1 MSIYSTINFTMAI
14 PVVAAALIALWRLR
28 GDDRRRWLIGVGGS
42 LVVLL
47 VLTAIFD
54 NVMIA
59 AGLVAYDDA
68 LTSGIRLGVAPIE
81 DFSYA
86 VAAAVFVPSVWFTL
100 TARPRAVAVGEAA
113 ASANPTVSGRGDGSV
128 AAERARGASVGG
140 GPVGAAP
147 TGRAPVGGAPG
158 SGGGPGGGAPVGAAS
173 AGGAPGSGGDD
184 DEVHSPDRPA
194 PPGLL
199 TTLFWSSRPVSWV
212 NTAAP
217 FALAYFLATGGF
229 DVVGVIGTIFFLV
242 PYNLAMYGIN
252 DVFDYESDLRNP
264 RKGGVEGAVL
274 DRSLHRPTLV
284 ASAVTTVPFLVYL
297 AVVGT
302 LESSLWLT
310 ASAFAVIAYS
320 AKGLRF
326 KEIPFLD
333 SVTSAFH
340 FVSPAI
346 VGWTIAGSDLTGGV
360 WACLIAFMLW
370 GAASQ
375 AFGAVQDVRFDREAG
390 LKSVATVLGARS
402 AVWFALACY
411 AAAVLVLLVAAPW
424 PASGA
429 AFAILPYLATVAA
442 YVRVTDATAEA
453 TNEGW
458 KRFLVLNML
467 AGFCVTQLILWSV
480 LVWT

>member
-1 MSIYSTINFTMAI
+1 MTI
-14 PVVAAALIALWRLR
+14 PVVVAALIALWRLR
-28 GDDRRRWLIGVGGS
+28 GAERRRWLVGVGGS

-47 VLTAIFD
+47 ILTAIFD
-54 NVMIA
+54 NIMIS

-68 LTSGIRLGVAPIE
+68 VTSGVRLGVAPIE
-81 DFSYA
+81 DFAYA
-86 VAAAVFVPSVWFTL
+86 VAVAVFVPSVWFVL
-100 TARPRAVAVGEAA
+100 TAGPRTGDRGTGADNEEAGHA
-113 ASANPTVSGRGDGSV
+113 AGSV
-128 AAERARGASVGG
+128 
-140 GPVGAAP
+140 
-147 TGRAPVGGAPG
+147 
-158 SGGGPGGGAPVGAAS
+158 
-173 AGGAPGSGGDD
+173 DD
-184 DEVHSPDRPA
+184 VLIRTPERPA
-194 PPGLL
+194 TPGLL

-229 DVVGVIGTIFFLV
+229 DLVGVIGTIFFLV

-274 DRSLHRPTLV
+274 ERSRHTATLV

-297 AVVGT
+297 VVVGT
-302 LESSLWLT
+302 LESSLWLA

-320 AKGLRF
+320 ARGLRF
-326 KEIPFLD
+326 KEIAFLD

-346 VGWTIAGSDLTGGV
+346 VGWTIAGADLSGGV
-360 WACLIAFMLW
+360 WACLVAFMLW

-390 LKSVATVLGARS
+390 LSSVATVLGARA

-411 AAAVLVLLVAAPW
+411 AAAVLVLLIAAPW

-442 YVRVTDATAEA
+442 YGRVTDATAEA

-467 AGFCVTQLILWSV
+467 AGFCVTQLILWAV
-480 LVWT
+480 LVWA

>member
-1 MSIYSTINFTMAI
+1 MTSIYTTINLTMSI
-14 PVVAAALIALWRLR
+14 PVLAAAGIALWRLR
-28 GDDRRRWLIGVGGS
+28 GAERRRWLLGVGGA

-47 VLTAIFD
+47 ILTAIFD
-54 NVMIA
+54 NLMIA

-68 LTSGIRLGVAPIE
+68 LTSGLRLGLAPIE

-86 VAAAVFVPSVWFTL
+86 LAAAVFVPSVWSVL
-100 TARPRAVAVGEAA
+100 TAGPRVAV
-113 ASANPTVSGRGDGSV
+113 
-128 AAERARGASVGG
+128 
-140 GPVGAAP
+140 
-147 TGRAPVGGAPG
+147 
-158 SGGGPGGGAPVGAAS
+158 S
-173 AGGAPGSGGDD
+173 AGQTATPQTGTVVS
-184 DEVHSPDRPA
+184 DRPTS
-194 PPGLL
+194 PGLL

-229 DVVGVIGTIFFLV
+229 DAVGVIGTIFFLV

-252 DVFDYESDLRNP
+252 DVFDYESDMRNP
-264 RKGGVEGAVL
+264 RKGGVEGSVL
-274 DRSLHRPTLV
+274 DRSRHTATLV

-297 AVVGT
+297 VLVGSW
-302 LESSLWLT
+302 ESSLWLA

-346 VGWTIAGSDLTGGV
+346 VGWTIAGAELSGGV

-390 LKSVATVLGARS
+390 LKSVATVLGAR
-402 AVWFALACY
+402 ATVWFALSCY
-411 AAAVLVLLVAAPW
+411 AAAVLVLLAAAPW

-442 YVRVTDATAEA
+442 YALVTDADAER

-467 AGFCVTQLILWSV
+467 AGFCVTQLVLWSV

>member
-1 MSIYSTINFTMAI
+1 MTSLYTTLNLTMSI
-14 PVVAAALIALWRLR
+14 PVVAVALLAAWRLR
-28 GDDRRRWLIGVGGS
+28 GPERRRWLIGVGGA
-42 LVVLL
+42 LL
-47 VLTAIFD
+47 ILMILTAVFD
-54 NVMIA
+54 NIMIS
-59 AGLVAYDDA
+59 AGLVAYDDS

-81 DFSYA
+81 DFAYA
-86 VAAAVFVPSVWFTL
+86 VAAAVFVPSVWALL
-100 TARPRAVAVGEAA
+100 TASPRVGAEVG
-113 ASANPTVSGRGDGSV
+113 SPTVSGRGD
-128 AAERARGASVGG
+128 ALL
-140 GPVGAAP
+140 
-147 TGRAPVGGAPG
+147 TRAPEP
-158 SGGGPGGGAPVGAAS
+158 
-173 AGGAPGSGGDD
+173 GDD
-184 DEVHSPDRPA
+184 DEVRTPERPGT
-194 PPGLL
+194 PGLL

-229 DVVGVIGTIFFLV
+229 DLVGVIGTIFFLV

-264 RKGGVEGAVL
+264 RKGGVEGSVL
-274 DRSLHRPTLV
+274 ERSRHTATLV

-297 AVVGT
+297 VLTGT
-302 LESSLWLT
+302 VESSLWLA

-333 SVTSAFH
+333 SLTSAFH

-346 VGWTIAGSDLTGGV
+346 VGWTIAGADLTGGV

-375 AFGAVQDVRFDREAG
+375 AFGAVQDVRFDREAD
-390 LKSVATVLGARS
+390 LKSVATVLGARA

-411 AAAVLVLLVAAPW
+411 AAAVVVLLAAAPW

-442 YVRVTDATAEA
+442 YVGVTDADAER

-467 AGFCVTQLILWSV
+467 AGFCVTQIVLWSV
-480 LVWT
+480 LVWS

>member
-1 MSIYSTINFTMAI
+1 MTGIYTTINLTMSI
-14 PVVAAALIALWRLR
+14 PVLGAAAIALWRLR
-28 GDDRRRWLIGVGGS
+28 GAERRRWLLGVGGS

-54 NVMIA
+54 NLMIA

-68 LTSGIRLGVAPIE
+68 LTSGLRLGLAPIE

-86 VAAAVFVPSVWFTL
+86 IAAAVFVPSVWSVL
-100 TARPRAVAVGEAA
+100 TARTPAAVADEHT
-113 ASANPTVSGRGDGSV
+113 SPQDSGAGVPDSV
-128 AAERARGASVGG
+128 RDSV
-140 GPVGAAP
+140 
-147 TGRAPVGGAPG
+147 
-158 SGGGPGGGAPVGAAS
+158 
-173 AGGAPGSGGDD
+173 
-184 DEVHSPDRPA
+184 PDRPA
-194 PPGLL
+194 PPALL

-217 FALAYFLATGGF
+217 FALAYLLATGGF
-229 DVVGVIGTIFFLV
+229 DLVGVIGTVFFLV

-274 DRSLHRPTLV
+274 DRSRHTATLV

-297 AVVGT
+297 VLVGSA
-302 LESSLWLT
+302 ESSLWLA
-310 ASAFAVIAYS
+310 ASMFAVIAYS
-320 AKGLRF
+320 ARGMRF
-326 KEIPFLD
+326 KEVPFLD
-333 SVTSAFH
+333 SITSAFH

-346 VGWTIAGSDLTGGV
+346 IGWTIAGAELTAGV
-360 WACLIAFMLW
+360 WACLVAFMLW

-375 AFGAVQDVRFDREAG
+375 AFGAVQDVRFDREAD

-402 AVWFALACY
+402 TVWFALACY
-411 AAAVLVLLVAAPW
+411 VAAVLVLLICAPW

-442 YVRVTDATAEA
+442 YLRVDDSTAEA

-467 AGFCVTQLILWSV
+467 AGFCVTQLVLWSV
-480 LVWT
+480 LVWA

>member
-1 MSIYSTINFTMAI
+1 MTSLYTTINLTMAI
-14 PVVAAALIALWRLR
+14 PVVASALLAWWRLR
-28 GDDRRRWLIGVGGS
+28 GAERRRWLTGVGGS

-54 NVMIA
+54 NIMIS
-59 AGLVAYDDA
+59 AGLVAYDDS
-68 LTSGIRLGVAPIE
+68 LTSGLRLGVAPLE
-81 DFSYA
+81 DFAYA
-86 VAAAVFVPSVWFTL
+86 VAAAVFVPSVWCVL
-100 TARPRAVAVGEAA
+100 TARPRAGDRVSVGVSGQGGGDEAVAA
-113 ASANPTVSGRGDGSV
+113 AGAHARPGDEEV
-128 AAERARGASVGG
+128 VR
-140 GPVGAAP
+140 
-147 TGRAPVGGAPG
+147 T
-158 SGGGPGGGAPVGAAS
+158 
-173 AGGAPGSGGDD
+173 GDD
-184 DEVHSPDRPA
+184 DELRAGGRSAR
-194 PPGLL
+194 PGLL

-217 FALAYFLATGGF
+217 FALAYFLATGRF
-229 DVVGVIGTIFFLV
+229 DAVGVIGTIFFLV

-252 DVFDYESDLRNP
+252 DVFDYESDMRNP

-274 DRSLHRPTLV
+274 ARSLHRPTLI
-284 ASAVTTVPFLVYL
+284 ASAVTTVPFLIYL
-297 AVVGT
+297 VAVGS
-302 LESSLWLT
+302 LESSLWLA

-326 KEIPFLD
+326 KEVPFLD

-346 VGWTIAGSDLTGGV
+346 VGWTIAGAQLSGEV
-360 WACLIAFMLW
+360 WACLVAFMLW

-390 LKSVATVLGARS
+390 LKSVATVLGAR
-402 AVWFALACY
+402 ATVWIALAGY
-411 AAAVLVLLVAAPW
+411 VAAVVVLLVAAPW

-429 AFAILPYLATVAA
+429 AFALLPYAATVAA
-442 YVRVTDATAEA
+442 YVRVTDATAES

-480 LVWT
+480 LVWS

>member
-1 MSIYSTINFTMAI
+1 MTSIYSAINLTMAI
-14 PVVAAALIALWRLR
+14 PVLGAATIALWRLR
-28 GDDRRRWLIGVGGS
+28 GPERRRWLVGVAGS
-42 LVVLL
+42 LVLLL

-54 NVMIA
+54 NLMIA

-68 LTSGIRLGVAPIE
+68 LTSGVRLGLAPIE

-86 VAAAVFVPSVWFTL
+86 IAAAVFVPSVWCVL
-100 TARPRAVAVGEAA
+100 AARPRVAAVTGGTTGIAAVSDASAPAADDLSAERPDTDAA
-113 ASANPTVSGRGDGSV
+113 AA
-128 AAERARGASVGG
+128 
-140 GPVGAAP
+140 AAP
-147 TGRAPVGGAPG
+147 
-158 SGGGPGGGAPVGAAS
+158 AAS
-173 AGGAPGSGGDD
+173 
-184 DEVHSPDRPA
+184 
-194 PPGLL
+194 PGLL
-199 TTLFWSSRPVSWV
+199 TTLFWSSRPISWI

-229 DVVGVIGTIFFLV
+229 DVVGVIGTLFFLV

-274 DRSLHRPTLV
+274 DRSRHRATLI
-284 ASAVTTVPFLVYL
+284 ASGVTTVPFLVFFAL
-297 AVVGT
+297 VGT
-302 LESSLWLT
+302 AQSTLWLA

-346 VGWTIAGSDLTGGV
+346 VGWTIAGADLTAGV
-360 WACLIAFMLW
+360 GACLVAFMLW

-390 LKSVATVLGARS
+390 LKSVATVLGAR
-402 AVWFALACY
+402 ATVWFALACY
-411 AAAVLVLLVAAPW
+411 AMAVGTLLVFAPW

-429 AFAILPYLATVAA
+429 AFAVLPYLATVAA
-442 YVRVTDATAEA
+442 CVRVDDDNAES
-453 TNEGW
+453 TNAGW

-467 AGFCVTQLILWSV
+467 AGFCVTQLVLWSV
-480 LVWT
+480 LVWS

>member
-1 MSIYSTINFTMAI
+1 MSIYTTINLTMAI
-14 PVVAAALIALWRLR
+14 PVAAAALIAWWRLR
-28 GDDRRRWLIGVGGS
+28 GAERRRWLIGVGGS
-42 LVVLL
+42 LVVL
-47 VLTAIFD
+47 VILTAIFD
-54 NVMIA
+54 NLMIL

-68 LTSGIRLGVAPIE
+68 LTSGIRLGVAPVE

-86 VAAAVFVPSVWFTL
+86 VAAAVFVPSVWSVL
-100 TARPRAVAVGEAA
+100 TAR
-113 ASANPTVSGRGDGSV
+113 
-128 AAERARGASVGG
+128 
-140 GPVGAAP
+140 
-147 TGRAPVGGAPG
+147 
-158 SGGGPGGGAPVGAAS
+158 
-173 AGGAPGSGGDD
+173 SGGDD
-184 DEVHSPDRPA
+184 GEVRSTAQPA
-194 PPGLL
+194 DPGSRTSLL
-199 TTLFWSSRPVSWV
+199 RTLFWSSRPVSWV

-229 DVVGVIGTIFFLV
+229 DAIGVIGTIFFLI

-264 RKGGVEGAVL
+264 RKGGVEGSVL
-274 DRSLHRPTLV
+274 DRSRHTATLV
-284 ASAVTTVPFLVYL
+284 AAAVTTLPFLVYL
-297 AVVGT
+297 VAVGT
-302 LESSLWLT
+302 MESSLWLA
-310 ASAFAVIAYS
+310 ASAFTVIAYS
-320 AKGLRF
+320 ARGLRF

-333 SVTSAFH
+333 SLTSAFH

-346 VGWTIAGSDLTGGV
+346 VGWSIAGSDFTGGV

-390 LKSVATVLGARS
+390 LKSVATVLGARA
-402 AVWFALACY
+402 AVWFSLACY
-411 AAAVLVLLVAAPW
+411 AAAVLVLLIAAPW

-442 YVRVTDATAEA
+442 YARVDDTTAEA

-467 AGFCVTQLILWSV
+467 AGFCVTQIILWSV
-480 LVWT
+480 LVWS

>member
-1 MSIYSTINFTMAI
+1 MSIYSTMNATMSI

-28 GDDRRRWLIGVGGS
+28 GEDRRRWLIGVGGS

-54 NVMIA
+54 NIMIA

-68 LTSGIRLGVAPIE
+68 LTSGIRLGLAPIE
-81 DFSYA
+81 DFAYA
-86 VAAAVFVPSVWFTL
+86 VAVAVFMPSVWFVL
-100 TARPRAVAVGEAA
+100 TARPRAVAVG
-113 ASANPTVSGRGDGSV
+113 
-128 AAERARGASVGG
+128 
-140 GPVGAAP
+140 
-147 TGRAPVGGAPG
+147 GAPG
-158 SGGGPGGGAPVGAAS
+158 R
-173 AGGAPGSGGDD
+173 GDD
-184 DEVHSPDRPA
+184 DEVRSPDRPA

-199 TTLFWSSRPVSWV
+199 TTLFWSSRPVSWI

-229 DVVGVIGTIFFLV
+229 DLVGVIGTVFFLV

-252 DVFDYESDLRNP
+252 DVFDHESDLRNP

-297 AVVGT
+297 VVVGT
-302 LESSLWLT
+302 LESSLWLA

-333 SVTSAFH
+333 SGTSAFH

-346 VGWTIAGSDLTGGV
+346 VGWTIAGADLSGGV

-390 LKSVATVLGARS
+390 LKSVATVLGAR
-402 AVWFALACY
+402 ATVWFALACY
-411 AAAVLVLLVAAPW
+411 AAAVLVLLTSAPW

-442 YVRVTDATAEA
+442 YTRVTDATAEA

-467 AGFCVTQLILWSV
+467 AGFCVTQLVLWSV
-480 LVWT
+480 LVWD

>member
-1 MSIYSTINFTMAI
+1 MTGIYTTINLTMSI
-14 PVVAAALIALWRLR
+14 PVLGAAAIALWRLR
-28 GDDRRRWLIGVGGS
+28 GAERRRWLLGVGGS

-47 VLTAIFD
+47 LLTAIFD
-54 NVMIA
+54 NLMIA

-68 LTSGIRLGVAPIE
+68 LTSGLRLGLAPIE

-86 VAAAVFVPSVWFTL
+86 VAAAVFVPSVWSVL
-100 TARPRAVAVGEAA
+100 TARTPAAVA
-113 ASANPTVSGRGDGSV
+113 DGHTSPQEPGAGVRDSV
-128 AAERARGASVGG
+128 
-140 GPVGAAP
+140 
-147 TGRAPVGGAPG
+147 
-158 SGGGPGGGAPVGAAS
+158 
-173 AGGAPGSGGDD
+173 
-184 DEVHSPDRPA
+184 PDRPA
-194 PPGLL
+194 PPELL

-229 DVVGVIGTIFFLV
+229 DLVGVIGTVFFLV

-274 DRSLHRPTLV
+274 DRSRHTATLV
-284 ASAVTTVPFLVYL
+284 ASAVTTVPFLAYL
-297 AVVGT
+297 VLVGSA
-302 LESSLWLT
+302 ESSVWLA
-310 ASAFAVIAYS
+310 ASMLAVIAYS
-320 AKGLRF
+320 VKGLRF
-326 KEIPFLD
+326 KEVPFLD

-346 VGWTIAGSDLTGGV
+346 IGWTIAGAELTAGV
-360 WACLIAFMLW
+360 WACLVAFMLW

-375 AFGAVQDVRFDREAG
+375 AFGAVQDVRFDREAD
-390 LKSVATVLGARS
+390 LRSVATVLGARS
-402 AVWFALACY
+402 TVWFALACY
-411 AAAVLVLLVAAPW
+411 VAAVLVLLICAPW

-442 YVRVTDATAEA
+442 YLRVDDSTAEV
-453 TNEGW
+453 THEGW

-467 AGFCVTQLILWSV
+467 AGFCVTQLVLWSV
-480 LVWT
+480 LVWA

>member
-1 MSIYSTINFTMAI
+1 M
-14 PVVAAALIALWRLR
+14 
-28 GDDRRRWLIGVGGS
+28 
-42 LVVLL
+42 
-47 VLTAIFD
+47 
-54 NVMIA
+54 
-59 AGLVAYDDA
+59 
-68 LTSGIRLGVAPIE
+68 
-81 DFSYA
+81 
-86 VAAAVFVPSVWFTL
+86 
-100 TARPRAVAVGEAA
+100 
-113 ASANPTVSGRGDGSV
+113 
-128 AAERARGASVGG
+128 
-140 GPVGAAP
+140 
-147 TGRAPVGGAPG
+147 
-158 SGGGPGGGAPVGAAS
+158 
-173 AGGAPGSGGDD
+173 
-184 DEVHSPDRPA
+184 
-194 PPGLL
+194 L

-229 DVVGVIGTIFFLV
+229 DLLGVIGTFFFLV

-264 RKGGVEGAVL
+264 RKGGVEGSVL
-274 DRSLHRPTLV
+274 ERSRHTATLV
-284 ASAVTTVPFLVYL
+284 ASGVTTVPFLAYL
-297 AVVGT
+297 VWVGSW
-302 LESSLWLT
+302 ESSLWLA

-340 FVSPAI
+340 FASPAI
-346 VGWTIAGSDLTGGV
+346 VGWTIAGAELTGGV

-375 AFGAVQDVRFDREAG
+375 AFGAVQDVRFDREAD
-390 LKSVATVLGARS
+390 LKSVATVLGARA

-411 AAAVLVLLVAAPW
+411 AAAVVVLLVAAPW

-442 YVRVTDATAEA
+442 YVRVTDADAER

-467 AGFCVTQLILWSV
+467 AGFCVTQLVLWSV
-480 LVWT
+480 LVWS

>member
-1 MSIYSTINFTMAI
+1 MNSLYTTLNLTMSI
-14 PVVAAALIALWRLR
+14 PVVAVALLAAWRLR
-28 GDDRRRWLIGVGGS
+28 GAEKRRWLIGVGGAFVI
-42 LVVLL
+42 LII
-47 VLTAIFD
+47 LTAVFD
-54 NVMIA
+54 NIMIS
-59 AGLVAYDDA
+59 AGLVAYDDE

-81 DFSYA
+81 DFAYA
-86 VAAAVFVPSVWFTL
+86 VAAAVFVPSVWALL
-100 TARPRAVAVGEAA
+100 TAAPRVGAEVG
-113 ASANPTVSGRGDGSV
+113 SPTVSGRGDASL
-128 AAERARGASVGG
+128 ARASEH
-140 GPVGAAP
+140 
-147 TGRAPVGGAPG
+147 
-158 SGGGPGGGAPVGAAS
+158 
-173 AGGAPGSGGDD
+173 GDD
-184 DEVHSPDRPA
+184 DEVRIPERPA
-194 PPGLL
+194 TPGLL

-229 DVVGVIGTIFFLV
+229 DLLGVIGTVFFLV

-264 RKGGVEGAVL
+264 RKGGVEGSVL
-274 DRSLHRPTLV
+274 ERSRHTATLV

-297 AVVGT
+297 VLVGSW
-302 LESSLWLT
+302 ESSLWLA

-346 VGWTIAGSDLTGGV
+346 VGWTIAGAELTGGV

-411 AAAVLVLLVAAPW
+411 AAAVIVLLVAAPW

-442 YVRVTDATAEA
+442 YLRVTDADAER

-467 AGFCVTQLILWSV
+467 AGFCVTQIVLWSV
-480 LVWT
+480 LVWS

>member
-1 MSIYSTINFTMAI
+1 MTGIYTTINLTMSI
-14 PVVAAALIALWRLR
+14 PVLGAAAIALWRLR
-28 GDDRRRWLIGVGGS
+28 GAERRRWLLGVGGS

-54 NVMIA
+54 NLMIA

-68 LTSGIRLGVAPIE
+68 LTSGLRLGLAPIE

-86 VAAAVFVPSVWFTL
+86 IAAAVFVPSVWSVL
-100 TARPRAVAVGEAA
+100 TARTPAAVADEHT
-113 ASANPTVSGRGDGSV
+113 SPQDSGAGVPDSV
-128 AAERARGASVGG
+128 RDSV
-140 GPVGAAP
+140 
-147 TGRAPVGGAPG
+147 
-158 SGGGPGGGAPVGAAS
+158 
-173 AGGAPGSGGDD
+173 
-184 DEVHSPDRPA
+184 PDRPA
-194 PPGLL
+194 PPALL

-229 DVVGVIGTIFFLV
+229 DLVGVIGTVFFLV

-274 DRSLHRPTLV
+274 DRSRHTATLV

-297 AVVGT
+297 VLVGSA
-302 LESSLWLT
+302 ESSLWLA
-310 ASAFAVIAYS
+310 ASMFAVIAYS
-320 AKGLRF
+320 ARGLRF
-326 KEIPFLD
+326 KEVPFLD
-333 SVTSAFH
+333 SITSAFH

-346 VGWTIAGSDLTGGV
+346 IGWTIAGAELTAGV
-360 WACLIAFMLW
+360 WACLVAFMLW

-375 AFGAVQDVRFDREAG
+375 AFGAVQDVRFDREAD

-402 AVWFALACY
+402 TVWFALACY
-411 AAAVLVLLVAAPW
+411 VAAVLVLLICAPW

-442 YVRVTDATAEA
+442 YLRVDDATAEV
-453 TNEGW
+453 THEGW

-467 AGFCVTQLILWSV
+467 AGFCVTQLVLWSV
-480 LVWT
+480 LVWA

>member
-1 MSIYSTINFTMAI
+1 MSSLYTTINLTMSI
-14 PVVAAALIALWRLR
+14 PVLGAALIAWWRLR
-28 GDDRRRWLIGVGGS
+28 GAERRRLLIGVGGS

-54 NVMIA
+54 NLMISS
-59 AGLVAYDDA
+59 GLVAYDDS
-68 LTSGIRLGVAPIE
+68 LTSGIKLGVAPLE
-81 DFSYA
+81 DFAYA
-86 VAAAVFVPSVWFTL
+86 VAAAVFVPSVWCVL
-100 TARPRAVAVGEAA
+100 TAAHPAGD
-113 ASANPTVSGRGDGSV
+113 RGDGSP
-128 AAERARGASVGG
+128 GALGED
-140 GPVGAAP
+140 
-147 TGRAPVGGAPG
+147 PG
-158 SGGGPGGGAPVGAAS
+158 E
-173 AGGAPGSGGDD
+173 GDD
-184 DEVHSPDRPA
+184 DDEHCATEPVATDPRATELHTTESHTSERPA
-194 PPGLL
+194 SPGLL
-199 TTLFWSSRPVSWV
+199 ATLFWSSRPVSWV

-229 DVVGVIGTIFFLV
+229 DAIGVIGTIFFLV

-264 RKGGVEGAVL
+264 RKGGVEGSVL
-274 DRSLHRPTLV
+274 DRSRHTATLV

-297 AVVGT
+297 VVVGS
-302 LESSLWLT
+302 LESSLWLA

-346 VGWTIAGSDLTGGV
+346 VGWTIAGAQFSGGV

-390 LKSVATVLGARS
+390 LKSVATVAGAR
-402 AVWFALACY
+402 ATVWIALSGY
-411 AAAVLVLLVAAPW
+411 AAAVLVLLAVAPW

-429 AFAILPYLATVAA
+429 AFALLPYLATVAA
-442 YVRVTDATAEA
+442 YVRVDDTTAEA

-467 AGFCVTQLILWSV
+467 AGFCITQIILWSV
-480 LVWT
+480 LVWA

>member
-1 MSIYSTINFTMAI
+1 MTGIYTTINLTMSI
-14 PVVAAALIALWRLR
+14 PVLGAAAIALWRLR
-28 GDDRRRWLIGVGGS
+28 GAERRRWLLGVGGS

-54 NVMIA
+54 NLMIA

-68 LTSGIRLGVAPIE
+68 LTSGLRLGLAPIE

-86 VAAAVFVPSVWFTL
+86 IAAAVFVPSVWSVL
-100 TARPRAVAVGEAA
+100 TARTPAAVADEHT
-113 ASANPTVSGRGDGSV
+113 SPQDSGAGVPDSV
-128 AAERARGASVGG
+128 RDSV
-140 GPVGAAP
+140 
-147 TGRAPVGGAPG
+147 
-158 SGGGPGGGAPVGAAS
+158 
-173 AGGAPGSGGDD
+173 
-184 DEVHSPDRPA
+184 PDRPA
-194 PPGLL
+194 PPALL

-217 FALAYFLATGGF
+217 FALAYLLATGGF
-229 DVVGVIGTIFFLV
+229 DLVGVIGTVFFLV

-274 DRSLHRPTLV
+274 DRSRHTATLV
-284 ASAVTTVPFLVYL
+284 ASAVTTVPFLAYL
-297 AVVGT
+297 VLVGSA
-302 LESSLWLT
+302 ESSVWLA
-310 ASAFAVIAYS
+310 ASMFAVIAYS
-320 AKGLRF
+320 ARGLRF
-326 KEIPFLD
+326 KEVPFLD
-333 SVTSAFH
+333 SITSAFH

-346 VGWTIAGSDLTGGV
+346 IGWTIAGAELTAGV
-360 WACLIAFMLW
+360 WACLVAFMLW

-375 AFGAVQDVRFDREAG
+375 AFGAVQDVRFDREAD

-402 AVWFALACY
+402 TVWFALACY
-411 AAAVLVLLVAAPW
+411 VAAVLVLLICAPW

-442 YVRVTDATAEA
+442 YLRVDDSTAEA

-467 AGFCVTQLILWSV
+467 AGFCVTQLVLWSV
-480 LVWT
+480 LVWA

>member
-1 MSIYSTINFTMAI
+1 MTGIYTTINLTMSI
-14 PVVAAALIALWRLR
+14 PVLGAAAIALWRLR
-28 GDDRRRWLIGVGGS
+28 GAERRRWLLGVGGS

-54 NVMIA
+54 NLMIA

-68 LTSGIRLGVAPIE
+68 LTSGLRLGLAPIE

-86 VAAAVFVPSVWFTL
+86 IAAAVFVPSVWSVL
-100 TARPRAVAVGEAA
+100 TARTPAAVADEHT
-113 ASANPTVSGRGDGSV
+113 SPQDSGAGVPDSV
-128 AAERARGASVGG
+128 RDSV
-140 GPVGAAP
+140 
-147 TGRAPVGGAPG
+147 
-158 SGGGPGGGAPVGAAS
+158 
-173 AGGAPGSGGDD
+173 
-184 DEVHSPDRPA
+184 PDRPA
-194 PPGLL
+194 PPALL

-217 FALAYFLATGGF
+217 FALAYLLATGGF
-229 DVVGVIGTIFFLV
+229 DLVGVIGTVFFLV

-274 DRSLHRPTLV
+274 DRSRHTATLV

-297 AVVGT
+297 VLVGSA
-302 LESSLWLT
+302 ESSLWLA
-310 ASAFAVIAYS
+310 ASMFAVIAYS
-320 AKGLRF
+320 ARGLRF
-326 KEIPFLD
+326 KEVPFLD
-333 SVTSAFH
+333 SITSAFH

-346 VGWTIAGSDLTGGV
+346 IGWTIAGAELTAGV
-360 WACLIAFMLW
+360 SACLVAFMLW

-375 AFGAVQDVRFDREAG
+375 AFGAVQDVRFDREAD

-402 AVWFALACY
+402 TVWFALACY
-411 AAAVLVLLVAAPW
+411 VAAVLVLLICAPW

-442 YVRVTDATAEA
+442 YLRVDDSTAEA

-467 AGFCVTQLILWSV
+467 AGFCVTQLVLWSV
-480 LVWT
+480 LVWA

>member
-1 MSIYSTINFTMAI
+1 MTSLYTTLNLTMSI
-14 PVVAAALIALWRLR
+14 PVVAAALLAAWRLR
-28 GDDRRRWLIGVGGS
+28 GPEKRRWLIGVGGA
-42 LVVLL
+42 LVILMI
-47 VLTAIFD
+47 LTAVFD
-54 NVMIA
+54 NIMIS
-59 AGLVAYDDA
+59 AGLVAYDDE
-68 LTSGIRLGVAPIE
+68 LTSGLRLGVAPIE
-81 DFSYA
+81 DFAYA
-86 VAAAVFVPSVWFTL
+86 VAAAVFVPSVWALL
-100 TARPRAVAVGEAA
+100 TAAPRVGAEVG
-113 ASANPTVSGRGDGSV
+113 SPTVSGRGDASL
-128 AAERARGASVGG
+128 ARASDHG
-140 GPVGAAP
+140 
-147 TGRAPVGGAPG
+147 
-158 SGGGPGGGAPVGAAS
+158 
-173 AGGAPGSGGDD
+173 D
-184 DEVHSPDRPA
+184 DEVRTAERPA
-194 PPGLL
+194 TPGLL

-229 DVVGVIGTIFFLV
+229 DLLGVIGTFFFLV

-264 RKGGVEGAVL
+264 RKGGVEGSVL
-274 DRSLHRPTLV
+274 ERSRHTATLV
-284 ASAVTTVPFLVYL
+284 ASGVTTVPFLAYL
-297 AVVGT
+297 VWVGSW
-302 LESSLWLT
+302 ESSLWLA

-340 FVSPAI
+340 FASPAI
-346 VGWTIAGSDLTGGV
+346 VGWTIAGAELTGGV

-375 AFGAVQDVRFDREAG
+375 AFGAVQDVRFDREAD
-390 LKSVATVLGARS
+390 LKSVATVLGARA

-411 AAAVLVLLVAAPW
+411 AAAVVVLLVAAPW

-442 YVRVTDATAEA
+442 YVRVTDADAER

-467 AGFCVTQLILWSV
+467 AGFCVTQLVLWSV
-480 LVWT
+480 LVWS

>member
-1 MSIYSTINFTMAI
+1 MTGIYTTINLTMSI
-14 PVVAAALIALWRLR
+14 PVLGAAAIALWRLR
-28 GDDRRRWLIGVGGS
+28 GAERRRWLLGVGGS

-47 VLTAIFD
+47 ILTAIFD
-54 NVMIA
+54 NLMIA

-68 LTSGIRLGVAPIE
+68 LTSGLRLGLAPIE

-86 VAAAVFVPSVWFTL
+86 IAAAVFVPSVWSVL
-100 TARPRAVAVGEAA
+100 TARTPAAVADEHT
-113 ASANPTVSGRGDGSV
+113 SPQDSGAGVPDSV
-128 AAERARGASVGG
+128 RDSV
-140 GPVGAAP
+140 
-147 TGRAPVGGAPG
+147 
-158 SGGGPGGGAPVGAAS
+158 
-173 AGGAPGSGGDD
+173 
-184 DEVHSPDRPA
+184 PDRPA
-194 PPGLL
+194 PPALL

-217 FALAYFLATGGF
+217 FALAYLLATGGF
-229 DVVGVIGTIFFLV
+229 DLVGVIGTVFFLV

-274 DRSLHRPTLV
+274 DRSRHTATLV

-297 AVVGT
+297 VLVGSA
-302 LESSLWLT
+302 ESSLWLA
-310 ASAFAVIAYS
+310 ASMFAVIAYS
-320 AKGLRF
+320 ARGLRF
-326 KEIPFLD
+326 KEVPFLD
-333 SVTSAFH
+333 SITSAFH

-346 VGWTIAGSDLTGGV
+346 IGWTIAGAELTAGV
-360 WACLIAFMLW
+360 WACLVAFMLW

-375 AFGAVQDVRFDREAG
+375 AFGAVQDVRFDREAD

-402 AVWFALACY
+402 TVWFALACY
-411 AAAVLVLLVAAPW
+411 VAAVLVLLICAPW

-442 YVRVTDATAEA
+442 YLRVDDSTAEA

-467 AGFCVTQLILWSV
+467 AGFCVTQLVLWSV
-480 LVWT
+480 LVWA

>member
-1 MSIYSTINFTMAI
+1 MSSLYTTLNLTMSI
-14 PVVAAALIALWRLR
+14 PVVAAALIAAWRLR
-28 GDDRRRWLIGVGGS
+28 GPERRRWLIGVGGS
-42 LVVLL
+42 LAVIL

-54 NVMIA
+54 NLMIS

-81 DFSYA
+81 DFAYA
-86 VAAAVFVPSVWFTL
+86 VAAAVFVPSVWAVL
-100 TARPRAVAVGEAA
+100 TAGSGERATVG
-113 ASANPTVSGRGDGSV
+113 SPTVSGRGDLALAG
-128 AAERARGASVGG
+128 
-140 GPVGAAP
+140 
-147 TGRAPVGGAPG
+147 
-158 SGGGPGGGAPVGAAS
+158 
-173 AGGAPGSGGDD
+173 AGGSTRDD
-184 DEVHSPDRPA
+184 DDNVRIPERPA
-194 PPGLL
+194 SPGLL

-229 DVVGVIGTIFFLV
+229 DLLGVIGTLFFLV

-252 DVFDYESDLRNP
+252 DVFDYESDMRNP

-274 DRSLHRPTLV
+274 ERSRHTATLI
-284 ASAVTTVPFLVYL
+284 ASAVTTVPFLAYL
-297 AVVGT
+297 VVVGSW
-302 LESSLWLT
+302 ESSLWLA

-346 VGWTIAGSDLTGGV
+346 VGWTIAGEELSGGV
-360 WACLIAFMLW
+360 WACMIAFMLW

-390 LKSVATVLGARS
+390 LKSVATVLGARA

-411 AAAVLVLLVAAPW
+411 AAAVVVLLVAAPW

-442 YVRVTDATAEA
+442 YGRVTDASAEQ

-467 AGFCVTQLILWSV
+467 AGFCVTQLVLWSV
-480 LVWT
+480 LVWA

>member
-1 MSIYSTINFTMAI
+1 MTGIYTTINLTMSI
-14 PVVAAALIALWRLR
+14 PVLGAAAIALWRLR
-28 GDDRRRWLIGVGGS
+28 GAERRRWLLGVGGS

-54 NVMIA
+54 NLMIA

-68 LTSGIRLGVAPIE
+68 LTSGLRLGLAPIE

-86 VAAAVFVPSVWFTL
+86 IAAAVFVPSVWSVL
-100 TARPRAVAVGEAA
+100 TARTPAAVADEHTSPQDSAA
-113 ASANPTVSGRGDGSV
+113 GVPDSV
-128 AAERARGASVGG
+128 RDSV
-140 GPVGAAP
+140 
-147 TGRAPVGGAPG
+147 
-158 SGGGPGGGAPVGAAS
+158 
-173 AGGAPGSGGDD
+173 
-184 DEVHSPDRPA
+184 PDRPA
-194 PPGLL
+194 PPALL

-217 FALAYFLATGGF
+217 FALAYLLATGGF
-229 DVVGVIGTIFFLV
+229 DLVGVIGTVFFLV

-274 DRSLHRPTLV
+274 DRSRHTATLV

-297 AVVGT
+297 VLVGSA
-302 LESSLWLT
+302 ESSLWLA
-310 ASAFAVIAYS
+310 ASMFAVIAYS
-320 AKGLRF
+320 ARGLRF
-326 KEIPFLD
+326 KEVPFLD
-333 SVTSAFH
+333 SITSAFH

-346 VGWTIAGSDLTGGV
+346 IGWTIAGAELTAGV
-360 WACLIAFMLW
+360 WACLVAFMLW

-375 AFGAVQDVRFDREAG
+375 AFGAVQDVRFDREAD

-402 AVWFALACY
+402 TVWFALACY
-411 AAAVLVLLVAAPW
+411 VAAVLVLLICAPW

-442 YVRVTDATAEA
+442 YLRVDDSTAEA

-467 AGFCVTQLILWSV
+467 AGFCVTQLVLWSV
-480 LVWT
+480 LVWA

>member
-1 MSIYSTINFTMAI
+1 MSIYSTMNATMSI
-14 PVVAAALIALWRLR
+14 PVVAAALIASWRLR
-28 GDDRRRWLIGVGGS
+28 GEDRRRWLVGVGGS

-47 VLTAIFD
+47 ALTAIFD
-54 NVMIA
+54 NIMIA

-68 LTSGIRLGVAPIE
+68 LTSGIRLGLAPIE

-86 VAAAVFVPSVWFTL
+86 IAAAVFVPSVWFTL
-100 TARPRAVAVGEAA
+100 TARPRAVAVDGAA
-113 ASANPTVSGRGDGSV
+113 GRPNPTVSGRGD
-128 AAERARGASVGG
+128 
-140 GPVGAAP
+140 
-147 TGRAPVGGAPG
+147 APG
-158 SGGGPGGGAPVGAAS
+158 RGD
-173 AGGAPGSGGDD
+173 DD
-184 DEVHSPDRPA
+184 DEVRSPDRPA

-199 TTLFWSSRPVSWV
+199 TTLFWSSRPVSWI

-229 DVVGVIGTIFFLV
+229 DLVGVIGTVFFLV

-297 AVVGT
+297 VVVGT
-302 LESSLWLT
+302 LESSLWLA

-333 SVTSAFH
+333 SGTSAFH

-346 VGWTIAGSDLTGGV
+346 VGWTIAGADLSGGV

-390 LKSVATVLGARS
+390 LKSVATVLGARA

-411 AAAVLVLLVAAPW
+411 AAAVLVLLTSAPW

-442 YVRVTDATAEA
+442 YTRVTDATAEA

-480 LVWT
+480 LVWD

>member
-1 MSIYSTINFTMAI
+1 MTSLYTTINLTMSI
-14 PVVAAALIALWRLR
+14 PVVGAALIAWWRLR
-28 GDDRRRWLIGVGGS
+28 GAERRRWLIGVGGS
-42 LVVLL
+42 LVVIL

-54 NVMIA
+54 NLMISS
-59 AGLVAYDDA
+59 GLVAYDDA
-68 LTSGIRLGVAPIE
+68 LTSGIKLGVAPLE
-81 DFSYA
+81 DFAYA
-86 VAAAVFVPSVWFTL
+86 VAAAVFVPSVWCVL
-100 TARPRAVAVGEAA
+100 TAAHPAGD
-113 ASANPTVSGRGDGSV
+113 RGDGSP
-128 AAERARGASVGG
+128 GALGED
-140 GPVGAAP
+140 
-147 TGRAPVGGAPG
+147 PG
-158 SGGGPGGGAPVGAAS
+158 E
-173 AGGAPGSGGDD
+173 GDD
-184 DEVHSPDRPA
+184 DDEHCATEPVATDPRATELHTTESHTSERPA
-194 PPGLL
+194 SPGLL
-199 TTLFWSSRPVSWV
+199 ATLFWSSRPVSWV

-229 DVVGVIGTIFFLV
+229 DAIGVIGTIFFLV

-264 RKGGVEGAVL
+264 RKGGVEGSVL
-274 DRSLHRPTLV
+274 DRSRHTATLV

-297 AVVGT
+297 VVVGS
-302 LESSLWLT
+302 LESSLWLA

-346 VGWTIAGSDLTGGV
+346 VGWTIAGAQFSGGV

-390 LKSVATVLGARS
+390 LKSVATVAGAR
-402 AVWFALACY
+402 ATVWIALSGY
-411 AAAVLVLLVAAPW
+411 AAAVLVLLAVAPW

-429 AFAILPYLATVAA
+429 AFALLPYLATVAA
-442 YVRVTDATAEA
+442 YVRVDDTTAEA

-467 AGFCVTQLILWSV
+467 AGFCITQIILWSV
-480 LVWT
+480 LVWA

>member
-1 MSIYSTINFTMAI
+1 MTSLYTTLNLTMSI
-14 PVVAAALIALWRLR
+14 PVVAAAGIAWWRLR
-28 GDDRRRWLIGVGGS
+28 GAERRRWLIGVGGS

-54 NVMIA
+54 NIMIS
-59 AGLVAYDDA
+59 AGLVAYDDE

-81 DFSYA
+81 DFAYA
-86 VAAAVFVPSVWFTL
+86 IAAAVFMPSVWFVL
-100 TARPRAVAVGEAA
+100 TAAPRAGDRSDGEAGVGDGEAVG
-113 ASANPTVSGRGDGSV
+113 DGV
-128 AAERARGASVGG
+128 
-140 GPVGAAP
+140 
-147 TGRAPVGGAPG
+147 
-158 SGGGPGGGAPVGAAS
+158 
-173 AGGAPGSGGDD
+173 GDD
-184 DEVHSPDRPA
+184 DDEAGRIPEGSRS
-194 PPGLL
+194 PGLL
-199 TTLFWSSRPVSWV
+199 TALFWSSRPVSWV

-229 DVVGVIGTIFFLV
+229 DAVGVIGTIFFLV

-274 DRSLHRPTLV
+274 SRALHRPTLI
-284 ASAVTTVPFLVYL
+284 ASAVTTVPFLIYL
-297 AVVGT
+297 VAVGSV
-302 LESSLWLT
+302 ESSLWLA

-346 VGWTIAGSDLTGGV
+346 VGWTLAGDQLTGGV
-360 WACLIAFMLW
+360 WACLAAFMLW

-375 AFGAVQDVRFDREAG
+375 AFGAVQDVRFDREAD
-390 LKSVATVLGARS
+390 LKSVATVLGAR
-402 AVWFALACY
+402 ATVWFALACY

-424 PASGA
+424 PASGS
-429 AFAILPYLATVAA
+429 AFALLPYLATVAA
-442 YVRVTDATAEA
+442 YVRVTDADAER

-467 AGFCVTQLILWSV
+467 AGFCVTQIILWSV
-480 LVWT
+480 LVWS

>member
-1 MSIYSTINFTMAI
+1 MTGIYTTINLTMSI
-14 PVVAAALIALWRLR
+14 PVLGAAAIALWRLR
-28 GDDRRRWLIGVGGS
+28 GAERRRWLLGVGGS

-54 NVMIA
+54 NLMIA

-68 LTSGIRLGVAPIE
+68 LTSGLRLGLAPIE

-86 VAAAVFVPSVWFTL
+86 IAAAVFVPSVWSVL
-100 TARPRAVAVGEAA
+100 TARTPAAVA
-113 ASANPTVSGRGDGSV
+113 DGHTSPQEPGAGVRDSV
-128 AAERARGASVGG
+128 
-140 GPVGAAP
+140 
-147 TGRAPVGGAPG
+147 
-158 SGGGPGGGAPVGAAS
+158 
-173 AGGAPGSGGDD
+173 
-184 DEVHSPDRPA
+184 PDRPA
-194 PPGLL
+194 PPALL

-229 DVVGVIGTIFFLV
+229 DLVGVIGTVFFLV

-274 DRSLHRPTLV
+274 DRSRHTATLV
-284 ASAVTTVPFLVYL
+284 ASAVTTVPFLAYL
-297 AVVGT
+297 VLVGSA
-302 LESSLWLT
+302 ESSVWLA
-310 ASAFAVIAYS
+310 ASMFAVIAYS
-320 AKGLRF
+320 VKGLRF
-326 KEIPFLD
+326 KEVLFLD

-346 VGWTIAGSDLTGGV
+346 IGWTIAGAELTAGV
-360 WACLIAFMLW
+360 WACLVAFMLW

-375 AFGAVQDVRFDREAG
+375 AFGAVQDVRFDREAD
-390 LKSVATVLGARS
+390 LRSVATVLGARS
-402 AVWFALACY
+402 TVWFALACY
-411 AAAVLVLLVAAPW
+411 VAAVLVLLICAPW

-442 YVRVTDATAEA
+442 YLRVDDATAEV
-453 TNEGW
+453 THEGW

-467 AGFCVTQLILWSV
+467 AGFCVTQLVLWSV
-480 LVWT
+480 LVWV

>member
-1 MSIYSTINFTMAI
+1 VTGLYTTLNLTMSI
-14 PVVAAALIALWRLR
+14 PVVAAALIAAWRLR
-28 GDDRRRWLIGVGGS
+28 GAERRRWLVGVGGS
-42 LVVLL
+42 LVVML
-47 VLTAIFD
+47 VLTAVFD
-54 NVMIA
+54 NLMIS

-81 DFSYA
+81 DFAYA
-86 VAAAVFVPSVWFTL
+86 VAAAVFVPSVWAVL
-100 TARPRAVAVGEAA
+100 TAGSPRGAGAV
-113 ASANPTVSGRGDGSV
+113 NPTVSGRGD
-128 AAERARGASVGG
+128 AALAGVGTQ
-140 GPVGAAP
+140 GP
-147 TGRAPVGGAPG
+147 R
-158 SGGGPGGGAPVGAAS
+158 
-173 AGGAPGSGGDD
+173 DD
-184 DEVHSPDRPA
+184 DAVRTPERPA
-194 PPGLL
+194 SPGLL

-217 FALAYFLATGGF
+217 FALAYFLATGRF
-229 DVVGVIGTIFFLV
+229 DLLGVIGTLFFLV

-252 DVFDYESDLRNP
+252 DVFDYESDMRNP

-274 DRSLHRPTLV
+274 ERSRHRATLV

-297 AVVGT
+297 VVVGSGV
-302 LESSLWLT
+302 SSLWLA

-346 VGWTIAGSDLTGGV
+346 VGWTIAGAELTGGV
-360 WACLIAFMLW
+360 WGCLIAFMLW

-390 LKSVATVLGARS
+390 LKSVATVLGARA

-411 AAAVLVLLVAAPW
+411 AAAVVVLLAAAPW

-442 YVRVTDATAEA
+442 YTRVTDADAER

-480 LVWT
+480 LVWS

>member
-1 MSIYSTINFTMAI
+1 MAI

-54 NVMIA
+54 NIMIA

-86 VAAAVFVPSVWFTL
+86 IAAAVFVPSVWFTL
-100 TARPRAVAVGEAA
+100 TARPRALAAGRAAPSSAAAAVGGSPAA
-113 ASANPTVSGRGDGSV
+113 A
-128 AAERARGASVGG
+128 
-140 GPVGAAP
+140 
-147 TGRAPVGGAPG
+147 
-158 SGGGPGGGAPVGAAS
+158 PGGGAVVGD
-173 AGGAPGSGGDD
+173 APGRGGDD
-184 DEVHSPDRPA
+184 DEVRSPGRPA

-229 DVVGVIGTIFFLV
+229 DLLGVIGTVFFLV

-274 DRSLHRPTLV
+274 DRSLHTPTLV

-302 LESSLWLT
+302 LESSLWLA

-346 VGWTIAGSDLTGGV
+346 VGWTIAGAELSGGV

-390 LKSVATVLGARS
+390 LKSVATVLGARA

-411 AAAVLVLLVAAPW
+411 AAAVLVLLIAAPW

-442 YVRVTDATAEA
+442 YGRVTDATAEA

-480 LVWT
+480 LVWA

>member
-1 MSIYSTINFTMAI
+1 MNIYTTINLTMAI
-14 PVVAAALIALWRLR
+14 PVAAAALIAWWRLR
-28 GDDRRRWLIGVGGS
+28 GAERRRWLIGVGGS
-42 LVVLL
+42 LVVLV

-54 NVMIA
+54 NLMIL

-68 LTSGIRLGVAPIE
+68 LTSGIRLGVAPVE

-86 VAAAVFVPSVWFTL
+86 VAAAVFVPSVWSVL
-100 TARPRAVAVGEAA
+100 TAR
-113 ASANPTVSGRGDGSV
+113 
-128 AAERARGASVGG
+128 
-140 GPVGAAP
+140 
-147 TGRAPVGGAPG
+147 
-158 SGGGPGGGAPVGAAS
+158 
-173 AGGAPGSGGDD
+173 SGGDD
-184 DEVHSPDRPA
+184 GEVRSTAQPA
-194 PPGLL
+194 DPGSRTSLL
-199 TTLFWSSRPVSWV
+199 RTLFWSSRPVSWV

-229 DVVGVIGTIFFLV
+229 DAIGVIGTIFFLI

-264 RKGGVEGAVL
+264 RKGGVEGSVL
-274 DRSLHRPTLV
+274 DRSRHTATLV
-284 ASAVTTVPFLVYL
+284 AAAVTTLPFLVYL
-297 AVVGT
+297 VAVGT
-302 LESSLWLT
+302 MESSLWLA

-320 AKGLRF
+320 ARGLRF

-333 SVTSAFH
+333 SLTSAFH

-346 VGWTIAGSDLTGGV
+346 VGWSIAGSDFTGGV

-390 LKSVATVLGARS
+390 LKSVATVLGARA
-402 AVWFALACY
+402 AVWFSLACY
-411 AAAVLVLLVAAPW
+411 AAAVLVLLIAAPW

-442 YVRVTDATAEA
+442 YARVDDTTAEA

-467 AGFCVTQLILWSV
+467 AGFCVTQIILWSV
-480 LVWT
+480 LVWS

>member
-1 MSIYSTINFTMAI
+1 MTGIYTTINLTMSI
-14 PVVAAALIALWRLR
+14 PVLGAAAIALWRLR
-28 GDDRRRWLIGVGGS
+28 GAERRRWLLGVGGS

-47 VLTAIFD
+47 ILTAIFD
-54 NVMIA
+54 NLMIA

-68 LTSGIRLGVAPIE
+68 LTSGLRLGLAPIE

-86 VAAAVFVPSVWFTL
+86 IAAAVFVPSVWSVL
-100 TARPRAVAVGEAA
+100 TARTPAAVADEHTSPQDSRAGV
-113 ASANPTVSGRGDGSV
+113 PDSV
-128 AAERARGASVGG
+128 RDSV
-140 GPVGAAP
+140 
-147 TGRAPVGGAPG
+147 
-158 SGGGPGGGAPVGAAS
+158 
-173 AGGAPGSGGDD
+173 
-184 DEVHSPDRPA
+184 PDRPA
-194 PPGLL
+194 PPALL

-217 FALAYFLATGGF
+217 FALAYLLATGGF
-229 DVVGVIGTIFFLV
+229 DLVGVIGTVFFLV

-274 DRSLHRPTLV
+274 DRSRHTATLV

-297 AVVGT
+297 VLVGSA
-302 LESSLWLT
+302 ESSLWLA
-310 ASAFAVIAYS
+310 ASMFAVIAYS
-320 AKGLRF
+320 ARGLRF
-326 KEIPFLD
+326 KEVPFLD
-333 SVTSAFH
+333 SITSAFH

-346 VGWTIAGSDLTGGV
+346 IGWTIAGAELTAGV
-360 WACLIAFMLW
+360 WACLVAFMLW

-375 AFGAVQDVRFDREAG
+375 AFGAVQDVRFDREAD

-402 AVWFALACY
+402 TVWFALACY
-411 AAAVLVLLVAAPW
+411 VAAVLVLLICAPW

-442 YVRVTDATAEA
+442 YLRVDDSTAEA

-467 AGFCVTQLILWSV
+467 AGFCVTQLVLWSV
-480 LVWT
+480 LVWA

>member
-1 MSIYSTINFTMAI
+1 MTSLYTTLNLTMSI
-14 PVVAAALIALWRLR
+14 PVVAVALLAAWRLR
-28 GDDRRRWLIGVGGS
+28 GQARRRWLIGVAGAFVI
-42 LVVLL
+42 LMI
-47 VLTAIFD
+47 LTAVFD
-54 NVMIA
+54 NIMIS
-59 AGLVAYDDA
+59 AGLVAYDDE

-81 DFSYA
+81 DFAYA
-86 VAAAVFVPSVWFTL
+86 VAAAVFVPSVWALL
-100 TARPRAVAVGEAA
+100 TESPRVGAGVG
-113 ASANPTVSGRGDGSV
+113 SPTVSGRGD
-128 AAERARGASVGG
+128 ALLARGPGH
-140 GPVGAAP
+140 GAA
-147 TGRAPVGGAPG
+147 
-158 SGGGPGGGAPVGAAS
+158 
-173 AGGAPGSGGDD
+173 DD
-184 DEVHSPDRPA
+184 DESRTPERSPS
-194 PPGLL
+194 PGLL
-199 TTLFWSSRPVSWV
+199 TTLFWSSRPVSWI

-229 DVVGVIGTIFFLV
+229 DLVGAIGTIFFLV

-264 RKGGVEGAVL
+264 RKGGVEGSVL
-274 DRSLHRPTLV
+274 ERSRHTATLV

-297 AVVGT
+297 VLVGS
-302 LESSLWLT
+302 LESSLWLA

-326 KEIPFLD
+326 KEVPFLD

-346 VGWTIAGSDLTGGV
+346 VGWTIAGAELTGGV

-375 AFGAVQDVRFDREAG
+375 AFGAVQDVRFDREAD
-390 LKSVATVLGARS
+390 LKSVATVLGARA

-411 AAAVLVLLVAAPW
+411 AAAVIVLLVAAPW

-442 YVRVTDATAEA
+442 YVRVTDADAER

-467 AGFCVTQLILWSV
+467 AGFCVTQIILWSV
-480 LVWT
+480 LVWS